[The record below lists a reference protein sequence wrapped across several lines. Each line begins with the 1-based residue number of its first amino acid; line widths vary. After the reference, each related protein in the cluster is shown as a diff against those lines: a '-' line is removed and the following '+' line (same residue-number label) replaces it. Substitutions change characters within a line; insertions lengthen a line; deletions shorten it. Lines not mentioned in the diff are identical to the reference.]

1 MTRPAKPATAYAGTR
16 IRVPVAAC
24 RAYAITE
31 SVQRMH
37 NPGLGVAT
45 PTIFIYE
52 NHLIE

>member
-16 IRVPVAAC
+16 IRGPVAAC
-24 RAYAITE
+24 RAWAITE
-31 SVQRMH
+31 SVRRMH
-37 NPGLGVAT
+37 NPGLGGAT